1 MNLICPHCSSSDS
14 TWKSKAGKWEC
25 NACEERF
32 DGPAP
37 DSASPS
43 PSTHSPSPKPA
54 LSDKAATPKRIFFS
68 YGHDANRELV
78 DRFKADLEK
87 RGHTV
92 WIDYKEIGTWS
103 DWKGKIT
110 QGIHD
115 SGMAIAFLSLHS
127 TRDPGVCRNE
137 IAMALHHFGV
147 VYPVMVEQVPFE
159 SIPVTI
165 AHLQW
170 PDLTQWKEKKE
181 TDLDFERWYEEKL
194 LEIVNRIEGE
204 ATRFASEIDV
214 LRKVLRPSTF
224 EGKFAQHL
232 EGFVGREWVFSAYE
246 QWLEHQPDS
255 RVFWLKAGPGFGKSA
270 LAVNLADRYRGAVI
284 GTWFCDSQSIEL
296 RDPIR
301 AVMTIAFQLATRWD
315 DYRTRLLPRL
325 GLFEGSRQ
333 ATQTLAK
340 KNLDDLFTHLISE
353 PLAGLIWREHKLVIL
368 MDALDEATDSDGK
381 NALTALIAGRFL
393 ELPSWISF
401 VVTSRPD
408 ASVVGHLQRF
418 KPFELAAEDSRNTD
432 DLALYCR
439 KEIGGLKVLKSM
451 SSEEKEKLCTR
462 LVEKAEGMILYLRM
476 VVEGLKEGTLTV
488 GDLDSMEGGL
498 GGLYSRY
505 HQTFSS
511 RFRDGFEEM
520 IQPLLR
526 LVMAAPGPLPLD
538 LAAEVLGWTKEKVR
552 KVRSK
557 IGSYLEGGQDGVRL
571 FHKTLGEWLESEES
585 GEFFTDPESG
595 RNQLGE
601 FLWECFEKREKDQNG
616 VTKALK
622 WQWEVLEWLPTILNH
637 TSQGKDWEC
646 ISYLAECLE
655 EKLKWDLAEDLYRR
669 SLEGCETSLGP
680 DHIRTLYRLNQLG
693 NLLRN
698 KGELDNGEE
707 LLRRALESREKVLGE
722 EHPNTLDSRNDLASL
737 LLVKGEYDEAERLY
751 HLALEG
757 REKTLGFNH
766 PNTLESIHNL
776 AILLENKGNYDGAE
790 EFFRRSLEGFE
801 KTLGATHATTIS
813 CLYNFG
819 ALLAL
824 KGEYVEAEEVFTKAL
839 NRCNKILGED
849 HYLSTSILMGLGN
862 LKFFAGDYE
871 DAEGFYRRALKGK
884 EKVCGAGHQD
894 TLCVLNN
901 LGNILRFK
909 GEFEEAEKLIRCAL
923 EGREKVHGGDHPWTL
938 ATLNILAKT
947 LKNNGK
953 STEAKNL
960 LREWYELSDFAEDQI
975 IYNLAACESIEG
987 NFEEAKRLI
996 AEHIQIHPEK
1006 KEQALKDSDFEL
1018 IKEFIQTL

>member
-1 MNLICPHCSSSDS
+1 MNQICPHCYSIDS
-14 TWKSKAGKWEC
+14 TWKPKAAKWEC
-25 NACEERF
+25 NSCEERF

-43 PSTHSPSPKPA
+43 PKPS
-54 LSDKAATPKRIFFS
+54 LSDKAANPKKIFFS

-78 DRFKADLEK
+78 DLFKADLEK

-147 VYPVMVEQVPFE
+147 VYPVMVEQVPFD

-181 TDLDFERWYEEKL
+181 SDLDFERWYEEKL

-255 RVFWLKAGPGFGKSA
+255 RVFWLNAGPGFGKSA
-270 LAVNLADRYRGAVI
+270 LAVNLADRFRGAII
-284 GTWFCDSQSIEL
+284 GTWFCDSQSVEL
-296 RDPIR
+296 RDPLR

-325 GLFEGSRQ
+325 GLFEGSCQ
-333 ATQTLAK
+333 AQIDEAIQTLAK
-340 KNLDDLFTHLISE
+340 KNLDDLFTLLISE
-353 PLAGLIWREHKLVIL
+353 PMAGLIWREHKLVIL

-381 NALTALIAGRFL
+381 NPLTALIAGRFL

-418 KPFELAAEDSRNTD
+418 KPFELSAEDSRNTG

-439 KEIGGLKVLKSM
+439 KEIGGLKVLESL
-451 SSEEKEKLCTR
+451 SDEEKEKLCTR

-476 VVEGLKEGTLTV
+476 VAEGLKEGKLSV
-488 GDLDSMEGGL
+488 SDLDSMEGGL

-511 RFRDGFEEM
+511 RFSSDFVEKT
-520 IQPLLR
+520 QPLLR

-538 LAAEVLGWTKEKVR
+538 LAAEVLGWSKEKIR
-552 KVRSK
+552 KVRAK
-557 IGSYLEGGQDGVRL
+557 IGSYLEGGPEGVRI
-571 FHKTLGEWLESEES
+571 FHKTIGEWLGSESS

-595 RNQLGE
+595 KKQIGE
-601 FLWECFEKREKDQNG
+601 FLWECFEQREKDQNEI
-616 VTKALK
+616 TKPLNYEK
-622 WQWEVLEWLPTILNH
+622 EVLDWLPSLIPATDKTQDSKFIGDLGLLLN
-637 TSQGKDWEC
+637 ER
-646 ISYLAECLE
+646 CLYD
-655 EKLKWDLAEDLYRR
+655 KA
-669 SLEGCETSLGP
+669 
-680 DHIRTLYRLNQLG
+680 I
-693 NLLRN
+693 NLLQTCVQI
-698 KGELDNGEE
+698 
-707 LLRRALESREKVLGE
+707 REK
-722 EHPNTLDSRNDLASL
+722 TLAKDDPKTLASL
-737 LLVKGEYDEAERLY
+737 TALAVTLSNQGDFFQAEAIHHRV
-751 HLALEG
+751 LEV
-757 REKTLGFNH
+757 REKTLGLEH
-766 PNTLESIHNL
+766 PDLISSLNGLAGTAWQLGKLVDAENFMRRALTISEKSLQEDDPKTLTLMSNLGVCLKRSNQYDEAESLLKRVLDARKKLLGPDHRDTLVSLSNL
-776 AILLENKGNYDGAE
+776 GSLYIDKGELVRGQELTEKAYQGQK
-790 EFFRRSLEGFE
+790 
-801 KTLGATHATTIS
+801 KTLGKDHSVTLNSLQNLAKVLLEECKYKESEDLFREAQEIYERTLGLNHPETLN
-813 CLYNFG
+813 CLSS
-819 ALLAL
+819 LLAPL
-824 KGEYVEAEEVFTKAL
+824 AFQDKYGEAEEIAQKVLEAR
-839 NRCNKILGED
+839 NRILGP
-849 HYLSTSILMGLGN
+849 
-862 LKFFAGDYE
+862 
-871 DAEGFYRRALKGK
+871 
-884 EKVCGAGHQD
+884 
-894 TLCVLNN
+894 
-901 LGNILRFK
+901 
-909 GEFEEAEKLIRCAL
+909 
-923 EGREKVHGGDHPWTL
+923 DHPQTM
-938 ATLNILAKT
+938 
-947 LKNNGK
+947 K
-953 STEAKNL
+953 SKDNL
-960 LREWYELSDFAEDQI
+960 ERI
-975 IYNLAACESIEG
+975 
-987 NFEEAKRLI
+987 
-996 AEHIQIHPEK
+996 K
-1006 KEQALKDSDFEL
+1006 KLMDRSK
-1018 IKEFIQTL
+1018 

>member
-1 MNLICPHCSSSDS
+1 MKQTCPHCSSTDS
-14 TWKSKAGKWEC
+14 SWKAKAGKWEC
-25 NACEERF
+25 NSCEERF

-43 PSTHSPSPKPA
+43 SSSQLQSSRPPS

-181 TDLDFERWYEEKL
+181 TDLDFERFYEEKL

-270 LAVNLADRYRGAVI
+270 LAVNLADRYRGAII
-284 GTWFCDSQSIEL
+284 GTWFCDSQSVEL
-296 RDPIR
+296 RDPLR
-301 AVMTIAFQLATRWD
+301 AVMTLAFQLATRWD

-333 ATQTLAK
+333 AQIDEAIQTLAK
-340 KNLDDLFTHLISE
+340 RNLDDLFTHLISE

-381 NALTALIAGRFL
+381 NALTALIVGRFL

-418 KPFELAAEDSRNTD
+418 KPFELSAEDSRNTE
-432 DLALYCR
+432 DLAHYCR
-439 KEIGGLKVLKSM
+439 KEIDGLKVLESL
-451 SSEEKEKLCTR
+451 SDDDKEKLCTR

-476 VVEGLKEGTLTV
+476 VAEGLKQGTLSI
-488 GDLDSMEGGL
+488 GDLATMEGGL

-511 RFRDGFEEM
+511 RFRDDFEEK

-552 KVRSK
+552 KVRAK
-557 IGSYLEGGQDGVRL
+557 IGSYLEGGPEGIKL
-571 FHKTLGEWLESEES
+571 FHKTFGEWLESEGS

-595 RNQLGE
+595 RKQIGE

-616 VTKALK
+616 ITKPLK
-622 WQWEVLEWLPTILNH
+622 WESLLLGWLPL
-637 TSQGKDWEC
+637 
-646 ISYLAECLE
+646 LLE
-655 EKLKWDLAEDLYRR
+655 
-669 SLEGCETSLGP
+669 SLPQGCEGYSWGT
-680 DHIRTLYRLNQLG
+680 LG
-693 NLLRN
+693 NLQQERIRY
-698 KGELDNGEE
+698 GDAEIS
-707 LLRRALESREKVLGE
+707 LRRALELREKALGAD
-722 EHPNTLDSRNDLASL
+722 HPDTLMSL
-737 LLVKGEYDEAERLY
+737 NN
-751 HLALEG
+751 
-757 REKTLGFNH
+757 LG
-766 PNTLESIHNL
+766 
-776 AILLENKGNYDGAE
+776 ILLSDKGDYEGAE
-790 EFFRRSLEGFE
+790 EL
-801 KTLGATHATTIS
+801 
-813 CLYNFG
+813 
-819 ALLAL
+819 
-824 KGEYVEAEEVFTKAL
+824 
-839 NRCNKILGED
+839 
-849 HYLSTSILMGLGN
+849 
-862 LKFFAGDYE
+862 
-871 DAEGFYRRALKGK
+871 YRRALAGREKALGADHPQTLDSIHSLGILLMNKGDYEGAEELYRQALAGY
-884 EKVCGAGHQD
+884 EKALGADHPD
-894 TLCVLNN
+894 TLASLNN
-901 LGNILRFK
+901 LGILLKNK
-909 GEFEEAEKLIRCAL
+909 GDYQGAEEVCRRAL
-923 EGREKVHGGDHPWTL
+923 AGREKALGAEHPDTL
-938 ATLNILAKT
+938 MSLNNLAGILIKLSRT
-947 LKNNGK
+947 
-953 STEAKNL
+953 TESVSL
-960 LREWYELSDFAEDQI
+960 LREAFCRSKKSADAVC
-975 IYNLAACESIEG
+975 YNLACYECLTG
-987 NFEEAKRLI
+987 NTEEAKRLI
-996 AEHIQIHPEK
+996 AFHLKLHPEM
-1006 KEQALKDSDFEL
+1006 KEQALKDSDFEA
-1018 IKEFIQTL
+1018 IKDFISLL